1 MGGSYHT
8 WSPMFPDDGG
18 LLINICNLTLE
29 SNKKSGY
36 TKLADNRD
44 IQTDAPL
51 RIVLYK
57 KGNLLFYL
65 HAL

>member
-18 LLINICNLTLE
+18 LLINICDLTLE
-29 SNKKSGY
+29 SNEKSAY
-36 TKLADNRD
+36 SKLADNCD

-57 KGNLLFYL
+57 KGNLFSY
-65 HAL
+65 